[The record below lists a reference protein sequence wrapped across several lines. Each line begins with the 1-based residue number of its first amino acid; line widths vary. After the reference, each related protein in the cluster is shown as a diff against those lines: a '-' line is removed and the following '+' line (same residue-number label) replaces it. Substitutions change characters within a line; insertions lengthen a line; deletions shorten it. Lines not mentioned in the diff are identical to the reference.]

1 MAAIS
6 QKIPNLLG
14 GISQQPDPVKLAG
27 QVVDACNVSL
37 DPTFGCKKRPPIK
50 FLGQLAT
57 DIPVDAFWFP
67 IFRDSFERYVGCIY
81 QNTNGT
87 ASIRVFNAETSV
99 EETVNIYGSA
109 ADYLITDSRKS
120 LHQLTI
126 NDYTMICNGEKVVTM
141 SGSGVAAV
149 EEALVVVNEVGY
161 NTTYGIDFLET
172 TNNQKVKQYRAAK
185 LSISPGSFEVTG
197 DNGACSLSGNQNF
210 VLNGSGN
217 KTGLGFSIITNCTPT
232 LVTTTIPGT
241 VYPTAVSYVAGSMRA
256 LGFGGPNIYGA
267 GSYVYVNKSTSTSA
281 GTINIRIEARVIGD
295 DTGNNDFAFSSA
307 SVTSYTANSTS
318 WFVGLRFG
326 VQNYNNTN
334 PAHAIFRVSSVQ
346 RGPSGNNYEYKSV
359 YDSQVRLNSSGT
371 NWRVGDSVNATVNG
385 KTYTVTVEE
394 DRFGYGYDALHSA
407 SFTTPVDSSSS
418 GPLDV
423 NTIVQGLE
431 SDILA
436 ITDSSGNQEYS
447 VDTIGNVMRIVRTD
461 SAGFNIQ
468 CRGGTTNNAL
478 YGVKSEVADI
488 SRLPAQCIPGV
499 TLKIRNTSEAAADD
513 YFVVFEGSE
522 GEIPGT
528 GTWIETVKPGIVTD
542 INASTMPHVLIRE
555 ADGNFTFRSLSKS
568 AQIEANGG
576 VELPEEDYLFWAGRL
591 VGDTV
596 TNPDPSFVGDTI
608 KDMFFYMNRLGL
620 LSGSDVIMSQPSDY
634 YNFFSGSAISA
645 SDADPIDLTASS
657 TKPSSLK
664 SALGTSKGLLLFAE
678 NAQFLMGTSDIAF
691 GPATVKITEIANY
704 AYTSHV
710 RPVES
715 GVSVIFSTEADT
727 YSKVFEMAVDSLN
740 NRPLVAENT
749 RIIPELIPP
758 DLMIAAS
765 SPNNSFICFGTGDQ
779 TLYTFKFYNEGNNR
793 TIAGWSRWV
802 LPGDIKLFEFTHD
815 TAFVVMYN
823 KTNSSH
829 TIGRL
834 EFLDDPDTSPISVH
848 GRKFVPRMDNYL
860 FDSDITETTV
870 DSLTTRLTFPSGFYV
885 EDSPVY
891 LLDAAQ
897 GNAIQYFAYSAS
909 TDGTNYYIDVPTL
922 QVEGAYLLGLGYQ
935 MKIELP
941 SFYVVEDKRSDRRN
955 IPVVENVYLDMHL
968 SGSLDVLLKRV
979 GYDDRTLSIEQPSA
993 DIYLA
998 NDPAITDV
1006 RTQPLPVFCRGSQA
1020 SLVITAD
1027 SPLPVSLSSYS
1038 WEGHYNNRGIQSIV

>member
-57 DIPVDAFWFP
+57 NIPVDAHWFP

-87 ASIRVFNAETSV
+87 ASLRVFNAETGA
-99 EETVNIYGSA
+99 EQTVTTYGSA
-109 ADYLITDSRKS
+109 ASYLVTASRQS

-126 NDYTMICNGEKVVTM
+126 NDYTMICNGEKVITM

-172 TNNQKVKQYRAAK
+172 TNNQKVKVYRAKK
-185 LSISPGSFEVTG
+185 LAISPGSFEVTG
-197 DNGACSLSGNQNF
+197 DNGACSLAGNQNY
-210 VLNGSGN
+210 VMNGSGTQ
-217 KTGLGFSIITNCTPT
+217 TGLGFSVITNCTPT
-232 LVTTTIPGT
+232 LVTTVIPGT
-241 VYPTAVSYVAGSMRA
+241 FYPTAVSYTSGSMDG
-256 LGFGGPNIYGA
+256 LGFGSANNYGA
-267 GSYVYVNKSTSTSA
+267 GSYVYSSKSATTSA
-281 GTINIRIEARVIGD
+281 GSITIRIEARVN
-295 DTGNNDFAFSSA
+295 GNNEQDNYYVFSSVA
-307 SVTSYTANSTS
+307 VTNYGTNTSSWNTGISFSTS
-318 WFVGLRFG
+318 G
-326 VQNYNNTN
+326 VSFQ
-334 PAHAIFRVSSVQ
+334 VSSVQ
-346 RGPSGNNYEYKSV
+346 QGPTGNAYEYKSV
-359 YDSQVRLNSSGT
+359 YDTEVRLNQSGS
-371 NWRVGDSVNATVNG
+371 NWRIGDSVTATLNG

-394 DRFGYGYDALHSA
+394 ESFGYSYDAVHSV
-407 SFTTPVDSSSS
+407 SFTTPVDSSTS
-418 GPLDV
+418 GPLNV

-431 SDILA
+431 TSILA
-436 ITDSSGNQEYS
+436 IVDSSGAQEYT
-447 VDTIGNVMRIVRTD
+447 VDTIGNVLRIKRTD
-461 SAGFNIQ
+461 TAGFNLQ

-478 YGVKSEVADI
+478 YGVKSEVSDI
-488 SRLPAQCIPGV
+488 SRLPASCIPGV

-555 ADGNFTFRSLSKS
+555 ASGDFTFRALSKS
-568 AQIEANGG
+568 AQTLANGG
-576 VELPEEDYLFWAGRL
+576 VALAEEDYLFWAGRL

-596 TNPDPSFVGDTI
+596 TNPNPSFVGDTI

-691 GPATVKITEIANY
+691 GPSTVKITEIANY

-727 YSKVFEMAVDSLN
+727 YSKVFEMAVDSLD

-758 DLMIAAS
+758 DLTIATS
-765 SPNNSFICFGTGDQ
+765 SPNNSFICFSSGDK

-793 TIAGWSRWV
+793 TIAGWARWV
-802 LPGDIKLFEFTHD
+802 FPGDIKLFEFTHD
-815 TAFVVMYN
+815 TGFVVMYN
-823 KTNSSH
+823 ETNSSH

-834 EFLDDPDTSPISVH
+834 EFLDDPDTAPISVH

-860 FDSDITETTV
+860 FDSDVTESTVNSTTK
-870 DSLTTRLTFPSGFYV
+870 RLTLPSGFYV
-885 EDSPVY
+885 TGSTVY

-897 GNAIQYFAYSAS
+897 GNAIQYFAHTAS
-909 TDGTNYYIDVPTL
+909 TDGTNYYIDVPNA
-922 QVEGAYLLGLGYQ
+922 QVAGSYLVGLGYQ

-941 SFYVVEDKRSDRRN
+941 SFFVVQDKRSDRRN

-968 SGSLDVLLKRV
+968 SGSIDVLLKRV

-998 NDPAITDV
+998 NDPAISDV
-1006 RTQPLPVFCRGSQA
+1006 STQALPVFCRGSQA
-1020 SLVITAD
+1020 SLTITAD

>member
-57 DIPVDAFWFP
+57 NIPVDAHWFP

-87 ASIRVFNAETSV
+87 ASLRIFNAETSV
-99 EETVNIYGSA
+99 EQTVNTYGSA
-109 ADYLITDSRKS
+109 ADYLVTQNIKN

-172 TNNQKVKQYRAAK
+172 TNNQKVKVFRAKK
-185 LSISPGSFEVTG
+185 LAISPGSFEVTG
-197 DNGACSLSGNQNF
+197 DNGACSLAGSQNY
-210 VLNGSGN
+210 VLNGTGN
-217 KTGLGFSIITNCTPT
+217 KTGLGFSVVTNCTPT
-232 LVTTTIPGT
+232 LVTTVIPGT
-241 VYPTAVSYVAGSMRA
+241 FYPTSVGYVSGSMNG
-256 LGFGGPNIYGA
+256 LGYGSPNNYGA
-267 GSYVYVNKSTSTSA
+267 GSYVYVSKTATTAA
-281 GTINIRIEARVIGD
+281 GTITIRIEARVQGTNTQD
-295 DTGNNDFAFSSA
+295 HYFVFSSVAVTGFTTTA
-307 SVTSYTANSTS
+307 SKWKTSISFSTSGVNFKVVNVQQGPEGTSYS
-318 WFVGLRFG
+318 
-326 VQNYNNTN
+326 
-334 PAHAIFRVSSVQ
+334 
-346 RGPSGNNYEYKSV
+346 YKSV
-359 YDSQVRLNSSGT
+359 YDTEVRINQAGS
-371 NWRVGDSVNATVNG
+371 NWRVGDTVSATLNG
-385 KTYTVTVEE
+385 KVYTISVEE
-394 DRFGYGYDALHSA
+394 EAFGYAFDALNSV
-407 SFTTPVDSSSS
+407 SYTTAVDSSTT
-418 GPLDV
+418 GPLNV
-423 NTIVQGLE
+423 NDIVQGLE
-431 SDILA
+431 TGILA
-436 ITDSSGNQEYS
+436 ITDSAGAQEYS
-447 VDTIGNVMRIVRTD
+447 VDTIGNVLRIKRAD
-461 SAGFNIQ
+461 SAGFNLQ

-478 YGVKSEVADI
+478 YGVKSEVSDI

-499 TLKIRNTSEAAADD
+499 TLKIRNTSEATADD
-513 YFVVFEGSE
+513 YYVIFEGTV
-522 GEIPGT
+522 GDIPGT
-528 GTWIETVKPGIVTD
+528 GTWVETVKPGIVTD

-555 ADGNFTFRSLSKS
+555 ADGDFSFRSLSKS

-576 VELPEEDYLFWAGRL
+576 VALPEEDYLFWAGRL

-596 TNPDPSFVGDTI
+596 TNPDPSFVGKTI
-608 KDMFFYMNRLGL
+608 KDMFFYMNRLGF
-620 LSGSDVIMSQPSDY
+620 LSASDVIMSQPSDY
-634 YNFFSGSAISA
+634 YNFFSGSAIAA
-645 SDADPIDLTASS
+645 SDSDPIDLTASS

-691 GPATVKITEIANY
+691 GPSTVKITEIANY
-704 AYTSHV
+704 AYTSTV

-727 YSKVFEMAVDSLN
+727 YSKVFEMAVDSLD

-758 DLMIAAS
+758 GLTIATS
-765 SPNNSFICFGTGDQ
+765 SPNNSFICFSSGDK

-793 TIAGWSRWV
+793 TIAGWARWV
-802 LPGDIKLFEFTHD
+802 FPGDIKLFEFTHD
-815 TAFVVMYN
+815 TGFVVMYN
-823 KTNSSH
+823 ETNSSH

-834 EFLDDPDTSPISVH
+834 EFLDDPDTAPISVH

-860 FDSDITETTV
+860 FDTDVTESTV
-870 DSLTTRLTFPSGFYV
+870 NSTTTRLTLPTGFYV
-885 EDSPVY
+885 TGSTVF

-897 GNAIQYFAYSAS
+897 GNSIQYFSHTAS
-909 TDGTNYYIDVPTL
+909 TDGTNYYIDVPNV
-922 QVEGAYLLGLGYQ
+922 QVAGSYLVGLGYQ

-941 SFYVVEDKRSDRRN
+941 SFFVVQEKRSDRRN

-968 SGSLDVLLKRV
+968 SGSMDVLLKRV

-998 NDPAITDV
+998 NDPAISDV
-1006 RTQPLPVFCRGSQA
+1006 TTQALPVFCRGSQA
-1020 SLVITAD
+1020 SLIITAD

-1038 WEGHYNNRGIQSIV
+1038 WEGHYNNRGIQSLA

>member
-57 DIPVDAFWFP
+57 NIPVDAHWFP

-81 QNTNGT
+81 QNTDGT
-87 ASIRVFNAETSV
+87 ASLRVFNAETSV
-99 EETVNIYGSA
+99 EQTVNTYGSA
-109 ADYLITDSRKS
+109 AEYLVTDSRKS

-141 SGSGVAAV
+141 SGSGTAAI

-172 TNNQKVKQYRAAK
+172 TNNQKVKVYRAKK
-185 LSISPGSFEVTG
+185 LAISPGSFEVTG
-197 DNGACSLSGNQNF
+197 DNGACSLAGNQNF
-210 VLNGSGN
+210 VLSGSGTQ
-217 KTGLGFSIITNCTPT
+217 TGLGFSVITNCTPT
-232 LVTTTIPGT
+232 LVTTVIPGT
-241 VYPTAVSYVAGSMRA
+241 FYPTAVSYTGGSMDS
-256 LGFGGPNIYGA
+256 LGFGSADNYGA
-267 GSYVYVNKSTSTSA
+267 GSYVYSSTSGSTAS
-281 GTINIRIEARVIGD
+281 GSISLRVEARVTGD
-295 DTGNNDFAFSSA
+295 NTGNNSFVFSSVA
-307 SVTSYTANSTS
+307 VTSYSTNTVPWSTGVSFTAS
-318 WFVGLRFG
+318 G
-326 VQNYNNTN
+326 VS
-334 PAHAIFRVSSVQ
+334 FSVSSVQ
-346 RGPSGNNYEYKSV
+346 QGPSGNTYTYKSV
-359 YDSQVRLNSSGT
+359 YDAEVRLNQSGS
-371 NWRVGDSVNATVNG
+371 NWRVGDSVTATLNG
-385 KTYTVTVEE
+385 KTYTITVEE
-394 DRFGYGYDALHSA
+394 ESFGYGYDAVHSA
-407 SFTTPVDSSSS
+407 SFTTAVDSSTS
-418 GPLDV
+418 GPLNVSD
-423 NTIVQGLE
+423 IVQGLE
-431 SDILA
+431 TQILA
-436 ITDSSGNQEYS
+436 ITDSAGAQEYT
-447 VDTIGNVMRIVRTD
+447 VDTIGNVLRIKRTD
-461 SAGFNIQ
+461 SAGFNLQ

-478 YGVKSEVADI
+478 YGVKSEVSDI

-555 ADGNFTFRSLSKS
+555 ANGDFSFRPLSKS
-568 AQIEANGG
+568 AQIAANGG
-576 VELPEEDYLFWAGRL
+576 VALAEEDYLFWAGRL

-608 KDMFFYMNRLGL
+608 KDMFFYMNRLGF
-620 LSGSDVIMSQPSDY
+620 LSSSDVIMSQPSDY

-691 GPATVKITEIANY
+691 GPSTVKITEIANY

-715 GVSVIFSTEADT
+715 GVSVVFSTEADT
-727 YSKVFEMAVDSLN
+727 YSKVFEMAVDSLD

-758 DLMIAAS
+758 DLTIASS
-765 SPNNSFICFGTGDQ
+765 SPNNSFICFGAGDEN
-779 TLYTFKFYNEGNNR
+779 LYTFKFYNEGNNR
-793 TIAGWSRWV
+793 TIAGWARWV
-802 LPGDIKLFEFTHD
+802 FPGDIKLFEFTHD
-815 TAFVVMYN
+815 TGFVVMYN
-823 KTNSSH
+823 ATNTSH
-829 TIGRL
+829 IIGRL
-834 EFLDDPDTSPISVH
+834 EFLDDPDTAPISVH

-860 FDSDITETTV
+860 FDSDVTESTV
-870 DSLTTRLTFPSGFYV
+870 NSTTTRLTLPSGFYV
-885 EDSPVY
+885 TGSTVY

-897 GNAIQYFAYSAS
+897 GNAIQYFSHAAA
-909 TDGTNYYIDVPTL
+909 TDGTNYYIDVPTK
-922 QVEGAYLLGLGYQ
+922 QVAGSYLVGLGYQ

-941 SFYVVEDKRSDRRN
+941 SFFVVEDKRSDRRN
-955 IPVVENVYLDMHL
+955 IPVVENVYLDLHL

-1006 RTQPLPVFCRGSQA
+1006 HTQALPVFCRGSQA
-1020 SLVITAD
+1020 SLTITAD

>member
-6 QKIPNLLG
+6 QKVPNLLG

-27 QVVDACNVSL
+27 QVVDAVNVSL

-57 DIPVDAFWFP
+57 NIPTDAHWFP

-81 QNTNGT
+81 QNTDGT

-99 EETVNIYGSA
+99 EQTVNTYGSA
-109 ADYLITDSRKS
+109 AEYLVTDSRKS

-126 NDYTMICNGEKVVTM
+126 NDYTMICNGEKIVTM
-141 SGSGVAAV
+141 SGSGEEAI
-149 EEALVVVNEVGY
+149 EEALVIVNEVGY

-172 TNNQKVKQYRAAK
+172 TNNQKVKLYRAKK

-232 LVTTTIPGT
+232 LVTTTLPGIF
-241 VYPTAVSYVAGSMRA
+241 YPTAVSLSGGAVMG
-256 LGFGGPNIYGA
+256 LGFGGADNYGA
-267 GSYVYVNKSTSTSA
+267 GSYVYVSKTANTSA
-281 GTINIRIEARVIGD
+281 GSITVRIEARVTGD
-295 DTGNNDFAFSSA
+295 NTGSNKLEFSSA
-307 SVTSYTANSTS
+307 VVTNYTTSGSSWRTGISFDLPNYDNSIPNQAT
-318 WFVGLRFG
+318 F
-326 VQNYNNTN
+326 T
-334 PAHAIFRVSSVQ
+334 VSSVQ
-346 RGPSGNNYEYKSV
+346 QGPSGSSYEYKSV
-359 YDSQVRLNSSGT
+359 YDSQVRLNANGA

-385 KTYTVTVEE
+385 KTYTITVEE
-394 DRFGYGYDALHSA
+394 ETFGYGFDAVHSA
-407 SFTTPVDSSSS
+407 SYTTAVDSSTS
-418 GPLDV
+418 GPLNV
-423 NTIVQGLE
+423 NDIVQGLE

-436 ITDSSGNQEYS
+436 IVDGAGAQEYT
-447 VDTIGNVMRIVRTD
+447 VDTIGNVLRIKRTD
-461 SAGFNIQ
+461 NAGFNLQ

-478 YGVKSEVADI
+478 YGVKSEVSDI

-513 YFVVFEGSE
+513 YYVVFEGSE

-528 GTWIETVKPGIVTD
+528 GTWVETVKPGIVTD

-555 ADGNFTFRSLSKS
+555 ADGDFTFRSLSKS

-596 TNPDPSFVGDTI
+596 TNPNPSFVGDTI
-608 KDMFFYMNRLGL
+608 RDMFFYMNRLGL

-691 GPATVKITEIANY
+691 GPATVKITEISNY

-710 RPVES
+710 RPLES

-765 SPNNSFICFGTGDQ
+765 SPNNSFICFGSGDQ
-779 TLYTFKFYNEGNNR
+779 SLYTFKFYNEGNNR
-793 TIAGWSRWV
+793 TIAGWARWV
-802 LPGDIKLFEFTHD
+802 FPGDIKLFEFTHD
-815 TAFVVMYN
+815 TGFVVMYN
-823 KTNSSH
+823 ETNSSH

-834 EFLDDPDTSPISVH
+834 EFLDDPDTAPISVH

-860 FDSDITETTV
+860 FDSDVTESTV
-870 DSLTTRLTFPSGFYV
+870 DSLTTRLTLPSGFYV
-885 EDSPVY
+885 EGSTVY

-897 GNAIQYFAYSAS
+897 GNAIQYFEYSAS

-922 QVEGAYLLGLGYQ
+922 QVEGSYLVGLGYQ

-941 SFYVVEDKRSDRRN
+941 TFFVVEEQRSDRRN
-955 IPVVENVYLDMHL
+955 IPVVENVYLDLHL

-979 GYDDRTLSIEQPSA
+979 GYDDRYLTIEQPSA

-1020 SLVITAD
+1020 SVTITAD